1 MVWLGICFVISNTCD
16 GMSSNGVGLNR
27 ETDEKRDEGCC
38 KEGFQL
44 ARVKLDRNGKE
55 GREVLSM
62 GNGSIN
68 I

>member
-1 MVWLGICFVISNTCD
+1 
-16 GMSSNGVGLNR
+16 MSSNGVGLNR

-68 I
+68 V